1 MSYKVIYG
9 DILEYE
15 VDAIVVPQV
24 PHEGMLSELTTRIYE
39 AAGFQNMMLAYQSA
53 KHKAER
59 EIAEEYSFVDVETIC
74 DMDCPPIVVVTS
86 GFNLKAKNAIH
97 ICVRTTNWWDAQADS
112 ERKEKEYIL
121 YRCYYAVLECA
132 HKEICAKSVALS
144 LLGTD
149 LLGYPQEVSRS
160 IAEKAVT
167 DWLKENIPLLPP
179 DCGKGDEAFLKRW
192 KGIDDPIK
200 IYIVIPFEIPR
211 KNTASVSDAYGNT
224 DSFVKFEKILAQKIE
239 GSKYDKDGFFR
250 DTVYNYLN
258 EISPL
263 KTIAQLIDFSESR
276 ISRFKNSQKG
286 SRSVPHKHRV
296 IALAVAMKLNDYDR
310 FEFIRCSGYE
320 YPADERDFQVEK
332 IMRSGITD
340 FNEVNSTLC
349 AINPTYDL
357 TASVKTSSKPKQKTH
372 EKSK

>member
-1 MSYKVIYG
+1 M
-9 DILEYE
+9 
-15 VDAIVVPQV
+15 
-24 PHEGMLSELTTRIYE
+24 
-39 AAGFQNMMLAYQSA
+39 
-53 KHKAER
+53 
-59 EIAEEYSFVDVETIC
+59 
-74 DMDCPPIVVVTS
+74 
-86 GFNLKAKNAIH
+86 
-97 ICVRTTNWWDAQADS
+97 RT
-112 ERKEKEYIL
+112 
-121 YRCYYAVLECA
+121 
-132 HKEICAKSVALS
+132 
-144 LLGTD
+144 
-149 LLGYPQEVSRS
+149 
-160 IAEKAVT
+160 
-167 DWLKENIPLLPP
+167 
-179 DCGKGDEAFLKRW
+179 
-192 KGIDDPIK
+192 
-200 IYIVIPFEIPR
+200 
-211 KNTASVSDAYGNT
+211 
-224 DSFVKFEKILAQKIE
+224 
-239 GSKYDKDGFFR
+239 
-250 DTVYNYLN
+250 N